1 MKTFY
6 DRFWEVS
13 KEKGFAT
20 PTEAGEAIGFPS
32 ATVSLWKTRGS
43 VPRQSTLDKVA
54 NYFNVSPDWLAGKP
68 VDRDGK
74 SLISG
79 NGNESGVLYT
89 KGEQLIGK
97 MQDGSVGFYVPRIGY
112 IDVKEQADAERVVFN
127 LQDFADRTLVLAL
140 YGEEQPVTNEDLE
153 DIREYARLV
162 LMRRKRKIETT

>member
-1 MKTFY
+1 MPTFY
-6 DRFWEVS
+6 ERFCQLAQENGYTSPTALGEELGYSSSLVS
-13 KEKGFAT
+13 T
-20 PTEAGEAIGFPS
+20 
-32 ATVSLWKTRGS
+32 WKVRNA
-43 VPRQSTLDKVA
+43 VPRMNTITKIAEKFS
-54 NYFNVSPDWLAGKP
+54 VSPDWLAGKP
-68 VDRDGK
+68 VDRNGVPVVQET
-74 SLISG
+74 ISG
-79 NGNESGVLYT
+79 HSSGQT
-89 KGEQLIGK
+89 LIGK